1 MHEFSRKF
9 ITQWRKLQLPFKDQ
23 TVVAAVS
30 GGADSIALLL
40 ALDDL
45 RKRKKLNLRFIIA
58 HFNHNLR
65 GTDSERDAQFVQNLT
80 EARDF
85 ELALRIGNIST
96 RGNLEQNARDERY
109 QFLREAAENV
119 HASIILTAHTINDQA
134 ESILLNLIRGSGLEG
149 LSGIKQKRE
158 ISKDSQIIL
167 ARPLL
172 NWAKRSDTKNFCL
185 ENKIQFTRDAMNEDL
200 SFARVRVRKILL
212 PMLKKF
218 NPKII
223 ETLSKTA
230 WLLREDYDALQ
241 KTATQYSGNCK
252 NDSVKQKE
260 KYLLIKDLTDLQP
273 SIRRLV
279 LRQWLKNERGDLR
292 QLTTK
297 HFESFE
303 NLITSRKSGKIIQL
317 PGGGFVVK
325 EKGKLMF
332 NIKILNAFEN

>member
-9 ITQWRKLQLPFKDQ
+9 ITQWRKLQLPFRDQ
-23 TVVAAVS
+23 TVIAAVS

-65 GTDSERDAQFVQNLT
+65 GSDSERDAHFVQNLT

-85 ELALRIGNIST
+85 ELALRIGNISI

-109 QFLREAAENV
+109 QFLRETAENL

-134 ESILLNLIRGSGLEG
+134 ETILLNLIRGSGLDG
-149 LSGIKQKRE
+149 LSGIKQKRKIGKE
-158 ISKDSQIIL
+158 SEVIL

-172 NWAKRSDTKNFCL
+172 NWAKRSDTENFCL
-185 ENKIQFTRDAMNEDL
+185 ENKIEFRCDAMNEDL
-200 SFARVRVRKILL
+200 SFWRVRVRKILL
-212 PMLKKF
+212 PKLKEF

-223 ETLSKTA
+223 ETLAKTA
-230 WLLREDYDALQ
+230 CLLREDLDVIQ
-241 KTATQYSGNCK
+241 KVAAQNSRSCANK
-252 NDSVKQKE
+252 SVKQKE
-260 KYLLIKDLTDLQP
+260 KYLLVKDLTDLLP
-273 SIRRLV
+273 SIRRMI

-292 QLTTK
+292 QLTAK
-297 HFESFE
+297 HFESIE
-303 NLITSRKSGKIIQL
+303 YLIVSRKSGKIIQL
-317 PGGGFVVK
+317 PGGEFVVK
-325 EKGKLMF
+325 EKGKLIF
-332 NIKILNAFEN
+332 NTKI